1 MAKPSG
7 QTQKGIYNIAQN
19 SVTDQV
25 KLRPSSSRD
34 ALAHVVGYSPT
45 TSAAVSRQTKARA
58 AREASLRVPTKK
70 QTKESMQKEL
80 GFTSKQG
87 YKGAPQNTATTLASV
102 VATLMKSLRARQQFD
117 PTDSDSRSA

>member
-58 AREASLRVPTKK
+58 AREASLMGPTKK
-70 QTKESMQKEL
+70 QTKEIINQKTSTKTKVEN
-80 GFTSKQG
+80 TSK
-87 YKGAPQNTATTLASV
+87 KVLKV
-102 VATLMKSLRARQQFD
+102 VSF
-117 PTDSDSRSA
+117 SDEELENAY